1 MGQPNPWTT
10 LSSCVQCSVCVNDPL
25 FVRGR
30 RFITYGTTEK
40 GGCSVWALETI
51 LTVQQ
56 DPNAGN
62 SRIAVISK
70 KKKKKKKK
78 KVAGV

>member
-1 MGQPNPWTT
+1 VFHQRST
-10 LSSCVQCSVCVNDPL
+10 VQRDVRVDGPL
-25 FVRGR
+25 FVRDC

-62 SRIAVISK
+62 SRVAVISK

-78 KVAGV
+78 KKVAGI

>member
-1 MGQPNPWTT
+1 M
-10 LSSCVQCSVCVNDPL
+10 NDPL

-70 KKKKKKKK
+70 KKKKKKKRKLRVSSAIEPLSLGEGAK
-78 KVAGV
+78 K

>member
-1 MGQPNPWTT
+1 
-10 LSSCVQCSVCVNDPL
+10 
-25 FVRGR
+25 
-30 RFITYGTTEK
+30 
-40 GGCSVWALETI
+40 VWALETI

-70 KKKKKKKK
+70 KKKKKKRKLRVSSAIEPLSLGEGAKK
-78 KVAGV
+78 